1 MLCLEIKL
9 YRLYNKWNTV
19 TMTWCN
25 PMLQMHL
32 QMYWICSHKQM
43 KRGGPPAW
51 EFGGGL
57 VTFSKKTAFC
67 EILHSVFDVAGSCD
81 MAMK

>member
-1 MLCLEIKL
+1 
-9 YRLYNKWNTV
+9 
-19 TMTWCN
+19 
-25 PMLQMHL
+25 
-32 QMYWICSHKQM
+32 M

-57 VTFSKKTAFC
+57 ATFSKKTAFC